1 MLERVKLALRI
12 STTAYDAEL
21 LDLII
26 SAAADIAHAGAVIEV
41 TPVET
46 EGVVTDYT
54 CDDPM
59 TRTAVVTYVRAHF
72 GAPADYDRLKASYD
86 EQKAQMRESS
96 RYGMTEV

>member
-1 MLERVKLALRI
+1 MLARVKLALRL
-12 STTAYDAEL
+12 STNAYDAEL
-21 LDLII
+21 LDLIA
-26 SAAADIAHAGAVIEV
+26 SAADDIAHAGAVVSV

-46 EGVVTDYT
+46 DGVVTDYT

>member
-12 STTAYDAEL
+12 STNAYDAEL

-26 SAAADIAHAGAVIEV
+26 SAAQDIAHAGAVIEV

-59 TRTAVVTYVRAHF
+59 TRTAIVTYCRLHF
-72 GAPADYDRLKASYD
+72 GSPSDYDHLKASYD
-86 EQKAQMRESS
+86 EQKGQMRESTA
-96 RYGMTEV
+96 YGMAEV